1 MKKKYNLGILK
12 FDFNVHNLQM
22 DLDFL
27 LAKDNKIP
35 LRMKLKDIE
44 NLINKQ
50 YKEIEHYQLL
60 LNNRDDRIF
69 KQEEE
74 IFELKKEIQELNRKL
89 KMWYE
94 LEKQAKEMVNKSIN
108 NLGKY
113 GHYIGYKPNLK
124 SDL

>member
-1 MKKKYNLGILK
+1 MKKKYNLSVLK
-12 FDFNVHNLQM
+12 FDFNVHNLQI

-27 LAKDNKIP
+27 LGKDCKVP
-35 LRMKLKDIE
+35 LRMKLKDVE
-44 NLINKQ
+44 DLLNKQ

-60 LNNRDDRIF
+60 LNNRDDIIF

-89 KMWYE
+89 EMWHE
-94 LEKQAKEMVNKSIN
+94 LEKQAKEMVNRSIN

-113 GHYIGYKPNLK
+113 GHYIPNLR